1 MFTRDLQG
9 YLVHKKPP
17 PPPRT
22 TIPIV
27 GVAVSYQQGTLVAW
41 QVDKKGIL
49 WDYKAVKSLPLIG
62 IDGVP
67 SVDDS
72 RMV

>member
-1 MFTRDLQG
+1 
-9 YLVHKKPP
+9 
-17 PPPRT
+17 
-22 TIPIV
+22 
-27 GVAVSYQQGTLVAW
+27 VAW

-72 RMV
+72 RME